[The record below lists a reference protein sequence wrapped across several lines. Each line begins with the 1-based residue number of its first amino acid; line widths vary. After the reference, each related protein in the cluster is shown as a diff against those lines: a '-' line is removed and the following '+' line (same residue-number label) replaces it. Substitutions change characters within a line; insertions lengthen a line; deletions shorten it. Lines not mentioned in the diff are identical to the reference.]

1 MKRLLLVV
9 ALLAVAGGLW
19 WLIRRPSGAPQE
31 DAAGASFSIQAAP
44 PGWVVQHLDEQFP
57 LRAFRWLPVKGDGTL
72 VGQLVTQNDEQQV
85 HLFRTG
91 KLEGSWKI
99 ERPGSVS
106 EGFFR
111 FAELKGAFLLGD
123 STLLLLYGSGSRSAA
138 EESWLTCL
146 DRRQGRI
153 RWNLRVE
160 GVRALQTDDP
170 KHPALFVWGSPKA
183 ILRIPLQA
191 ESSKT
196 PSPEAIELP
205 PEVQTPDDLV
215 PQGGGLLVAHGKGLS
230 WFSAA
235 KGWVHHPL
243 PVRPA
248 LLSFPGEG
256 AHLARTASAIYWQPF
271 PGLLLEVGSGPT
283 AVQEIPLDLGPG
295 ERLGRESRLL
305 RLMGADAKG
314 SLWFALARAVINPPA
329 QAPAQAP
336 VTAAGDEV
344 QAGNDTAAPP
354 AVSAEEMEA
363 WQRQLGSGQ
372 GRIYRRLAAGGQL
385 RGYDWSRLWKGWTE
399 ATGFQVPQG
408 DAGLRPE
415 TGLLVFGA
423 ERRIWWLPLSALGEG
438 ELPKPD

>member
-1 MKRLLLVV
+1 MIKKLLLVA

-31 DAAGASFSIQAAP
+31 DAVVASFSIQAAP

-91 KLEGSWKI
+91 KFEGSWKI
-99 ERPGSVS
+99 ERPGSVP

-123 STLLLLYGSGSRSAA
+123 STLLLFYGSGSNSAA
-138 EESWLTCL
+138 EPSWLACL
-146 DRRQGRI
+146 DRRHGQI

-160 GVRALQTDDP
+160 GGRALLTDEP
-170 KHPALFVWGSPKA
+170 KHPALFVWGSPRA
-183 ILRIPLQA
+183 VLRIPLQA
-191 ESSKT
+191 ESSKA
-196 PSPEAIELP
+196 PSPASIELP
-205 PEVQTPDDLV
+205 PEVQGPEDLV
-215 PQGGGLLVAHGKGLS
+215 SMGRGFLISHGKGLS
-230 WFSAA
+230 WFEATR
-235 KGWVHHPL
+235 GWVHHPL

-256 AHLARTASAIYWQPF
+256 SHLARTASAVYWQPF
-271 PGLLLEVGSGPT
+271 PGLLFEVGSEPT

-295 ERLGRESRLL
+295 QWLGRESRLL

-314 SLWFALARAVINPPA
+314 GLWFALARAVISPPA
-329 QAPAQAP
+329 QAAVPA
-336 VTAAGDEV
+336 VGGEV
-344 QAGNDTAAPP
+344 QAGSDAAAPP

-363 WQRQLGSGQ
+363 WQRQLGTGQ
-372 GRIYRRLAAGGQL
+372 GRIYRRPAAGGQL
-385 RGYDWSRLWKGWTE
+385 RGYDWDRLWKGWTE
-399 ATGFQVPQG
+399 PVGFQVPQG

-415 TGLLVFGA
+415 TGLLVLGA